1 MTIRHELRGWCR
13 FLWIGLIAVG
23 ILAGSW
29 RPTTWFNYYLRVF
42 VLGFLFISVIGL
54 FGYGF
59 VCPRCRGSLAIKTGR
74 YLVGADVRAQSAA
87 SALRSH
93 WTLLLTQSERA
104 NDFMQ
109 RPGKFSERS
118 AFVVH

>member
-13 FLWIGLIAVG
+13 FLWIGSIAVG

-59 VCPRCRGSLAIKTGR
+59 VCPRCRGSLAMKTATIFSGR
-74 YLVGADVRAQSAA
+74 RCACPKCGVSIEEPLDAP
-87 SALRSH
+87 
-93 WTLLLTQSERA
+93 A
-104 NDFMQ
+104 N
-109 RPGKFSERS
+109 PK
-118 AFVVH
+118 